1 MNSIEWITDAELK
14 EANEKAMEI
23 FDNFYSEEEESGGIG
38 SLEEEIWTE
47 IVVNNKYF
55 DVNCWDEGIEDGYI
69 NREGAV
75 HCILHRVVEDEAG
88 VRSTDDDSYIRLFT
102 CDRNLK
108 EV

>member
-14 EANEKAMEI
+14 EANEKAMKI
-23 FDNFYSEEEESGGIG
+23 FDIFYSAGEEGYEES
-38 SLEEEIWTE
+38 WTE
-47 IVVNNKYF
+47 VIVNNKYF

-108 EV
+108 EVTL